1 MTQTPSS
8 PFETTFHQL
17 TDALLPQLQGEE
29 SAKLTLTAEISQFT
43 RFNRAKV
50 RQTGQVTSGDIALTL
65 MAQGRTVEATLPC
78 TGDKATDWPLLFAT
92 LTDLRAEL
100 PALPEDPYQV
110 LPTGDATSREVY
122 RGTLLPPDQAVPQ
135 VLPALAGLD
144 AAGLYAGG
152 TAIRAYADSAGQR
165 HWFETETFTLDYSL
179 FTPDGQA
186 VKGTYAGRA
195 WEDAAYGESLTQAKH
210 LLNRMAGP
218 RKALERGQYRT
229 YLAPAAVADL
239 VNMLSWGGIG
249 EAALRRSGSALGPLQ
264 RGDRPLSPLV
274 HLTEDFSQGQ
284 TPRFNGYG
292 ELAPTTLPLIEAGRL
307 VNTLVSARTAK
318 EYGIPSTYAAA
329 GEYLRSPLLAPGTL
343 PSTDILT
350 ALDTG
355 LYVSNLHYL
364 NWSDRPQGRV
374 TGMTRYAC
382 FWVERGQIIAPIEN
396 LRFDES
402 LYNFW
407 GANLETLTQ
416 DTTLIP
422 EVGSYGYRDLGGTQ
436 VPGMLVRDFAYTL

>member
-1 MTQTPSS
+1 MVQSW
-8 PFETTFHQL
+8 ETRFHQL
-17 TDALLPQLQGEE
+17 ADALLPQLQGDE
-29 SAKLTLTAEISQFT
+29 AVKLTLTAEASQFT

-50 RQTGQVTSGDIALTL
+50 RQTGQVVSGDLALTL
-65 MAQGRTVEATLPC
+65 MGQGRSVAATLPF
-78 TGDKATDWPLLFAT
+78 TGDKGGDWPLLAST
-92 LTDLRAEL
+92 LADLRAEL
-100 PALPEDPYQV
+100 LALPPDPYLV
-110 LPTGDATSREVY
+110 LPTGNATSRELY
-122 RGTLLPPDQAVPQ
+122 TGTLLPPEQTVPRLLP
-135 VLPALAGLD
+135 VLEGLD

-152 TAIRAYADSAGQR
+152 PAVRAYADSAGQR

-195 WEDAAYGESLTQAKH
+195 WDDAAYSHNLAQANA
-210 LLNRMAGP
+210 LLAQMEAP
-218 RKALERGQYRT
+218 RKALAPGPYRT

-249 EAALRRSGSALGPLQ
+249 EASLRRGGSALGPLQ
-264 RGDRPLSPLV
+264 RGDLALSPLV
-274 HLTEDFSQGQ
+274 HLTEDFSPGQ
-284 TPRFNGYG
+284 TPRFNNYG
-292 ELAPTTLPLIEAGRL
+292 ELAPQTLPLIQGGQL

-329 GEYLRSPLLAPGTL
+329 GEYLRSPVLAPGTL
-343 PSTDILT
+343 ANADILA

-364 NWSDRPQGRV
+364 NWSDRPQGRI

-382 FWVERGQIIAPIEN
+382 FWVENGAIVAPIEN
-396 LRFDES
+396 LRFDDS

-407 GANLETLTQ
+407 GANLEALTQ
-416 DTTLIP
+416 ETTFIP
-422 EVGSYGYRDLGGTQ
+422 DVGSYGYRDLGGTQ
-436 VPGMLVRDFAYTL
+436 VPGMVVGAFAYTL